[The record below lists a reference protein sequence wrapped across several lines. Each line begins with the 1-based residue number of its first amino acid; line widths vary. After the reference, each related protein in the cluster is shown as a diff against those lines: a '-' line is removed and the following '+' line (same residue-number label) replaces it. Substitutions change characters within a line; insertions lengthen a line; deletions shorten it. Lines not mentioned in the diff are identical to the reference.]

1 MRVYLCKECDDRG
14 WDFWQKIGDC
24 ELCKAFSAAPEFK
37 LCLRC
42 AAQTGKCQ
50 KCQKVVCSPVATQD
64 DVDNLRNRHDDL
76 ARRVFDLETENAI
89 VGALEDTVRLLVA
102 EVAELR
108 AKFLPTQ

>member
-1 MRVYLCKECDDRG
+1 MFCVYCG
-14 WDFWQKIGDC
+14 SMTG
-24 ELCKAFSAAPEFK
+24 APEYK
-37 LCLRC
+37 MCLRC
-42 AAQTGKCQ
+42 ASSAGKCQ
-50 KCQKVVCSPVATQD
+50 RCEKFVRSPTATKD
-64 DVDNLRNRHDDL
+64 DLDNLRIRHDDL